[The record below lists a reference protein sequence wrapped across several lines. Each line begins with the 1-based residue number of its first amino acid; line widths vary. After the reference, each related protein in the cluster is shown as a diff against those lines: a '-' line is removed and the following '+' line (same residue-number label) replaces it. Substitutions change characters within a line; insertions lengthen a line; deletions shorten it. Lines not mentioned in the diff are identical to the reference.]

1 MKKVESKP
9 LDPINAALTTWD
21 KNKDVAEF
29 IKERMGL
36 KEEGKNE
43 THAEELIDNV
53 IKRAK
58 TEDKP
63 EWTSLLLNQ
72 IKEEKVKA
80 VGPQINVFANA
91 AAVTDDTLKKLI
103 DVTPAKKETKIEE
116 LI

>member
-1 MKKVESKP
+1 MNKSNPIDKVKENLIGWSK
-9 LDPINAALTTWD
+9 D
-21 KNKDVAEF
+21 KDIADF

-36 KEEGKNE
+36 KDEGKNE

-53 IKRAK
+53 IKKAK

-63 EWTSLLLNQ
+63 EWTTLLLNQ

-80 VGPQINVFANA
+80 IGSQINLISNANA
-91 AAVTDDTLKKLI
+91 IMDETLTKLI
-103 DVTPAKKETKIEE
+103 DVTPTKKETKIEE